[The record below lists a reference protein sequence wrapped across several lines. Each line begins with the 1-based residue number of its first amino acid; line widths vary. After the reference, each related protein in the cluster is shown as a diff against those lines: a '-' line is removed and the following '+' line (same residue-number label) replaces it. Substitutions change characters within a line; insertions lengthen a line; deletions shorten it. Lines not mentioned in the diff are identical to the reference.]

1 MPDWTSEVR
10 KRLSSLRL
18 SPAREAE
25 IVEELSQ
32 HLEDRHRELIVG
44 GASPEEAARLALAEF
59 RDAAVLA
66 RRMAPLRQSHS
77 EWPEPPTSR
86 PWLLARAAWEL
97 ARDMRFAT
105 RSLWRAKGL
114 AATVI
119 VTLVLGIG
127 ANSAVFSVVR
137 CVLLRPVSNCGVAR
151 LLYVSQC
158 ASRTCTVH

>member
-32 HLEDRHRELIVG
+32 HLEERHRELIVG
-44 GASPEEAARLALAEF
+44 GASPEEAVRLALAEF
-59 RDAAVLA
+59 RGADDLGQ
-66 RRMAPLRQSHS
+66 RMAPLRQSHA

-86 PWLLARAAWEL
+86 GRSFVRALWEL
-97 ARDMRFAT
+97 ARDMRFAV
-105 RSLWRAKGL
+105 RSLSRAKGL

-119 VTLVLGIG
+119 VTLGLGIG

-137 CVLLRPVSNCGVAR
+137 GVLLRPLVNRGE
-151 LLYVSQC
+151 
-158 ASRTCTVH
+158 